1 MTPENERYLQQ
12 YTDLLHDAEDQNLA
26 LPRPIQTRCL
36 NAALTL
42 RKMLTVSPNSMSC
55 EQLRMVGDCR
65 EEFTDTYNKLKN
77 DITHRFAAPT
87 KQCAY
92 EL

>member
-1 MTPENERYLQQ
+1 MAPENERYLQQ
-12 YTDLLHDAEDQNLA
+12 YTDLLHEAEAQNITLSQ
-26 LPRPIQTRCL
+26 PIQSRCL

-55 EQLRMVGDCR
+55 EQLRMVGDCQ

-77 DITHRFAAPT
+77 DITQRFAAPT
-87 KQCAY
+87 K
-92 EL
+92 